1 MKRILSTI
9 LCTAAGVAAC
19 TEAGALG
26 ALAEVTVI
34 DRDTGAS
41 LETHY
46 HAGEYWVAG
55 RPGGRYAVEIHNR
68 LTGRLL
74 AVASVDGINV
84 VSGETAGWDQTGYV
98 FDPNQSYRITG
109 WRKSDAE
116 VAAFAFT
123 AAPNSYAERTGRPAN
138 VGVIGV
144 ALFREKV
151 PLTVTPAPPPV
162 PLLQERGQS
171 EGARSRS
178 MAAAA
183 GLSASAS
190 SAPVLADRKLG
201 TAHGERESSYVGHTS
216 FERLQPEPNEVI
228 RIRYDSVDNLI
239 AMGIIARPRQPP
251 PQPNPFP
258 DSAPRYVPDPPG

>member
-1 MKRILSTI
+1 
-9 LCTAAGVAAC
+9 
-19 TEAGALG
+19 
-26 ALAEVTVI
+26 
-34 DRDTGAS
+34 
-41 LETHY
+41 
-46 HAGEYWVAG
+46 
-55 RPGGRYAVEIHNR
+55 
-68 LTGRLL
+68 
-74 AVASVDGINV
+74 
-84 VSGETAGWDQTGYV
+84 
-98 FDPNQSYRITG
+98 
-109 WRKSDAE
+109 

-162 PLLQERGQS
+162 PLLQERSQS

-178 MAAAA
+178 MTAAAA
-183 GLSASAS
+183 PATQPP
-190 SAPVLADRKLG
+190 SAPSSPLAPSAAPLADMPSFSPRTKLG
-201 TAHGERESSYVGHTS
+201 TAHGERETSYVGHTA